1 MIEGATLQYYCDLN
15 GLGGE
20 YMVQVTEKQGA
31 KYFIEPKFFSK
42 EIMEVSV
49 TATPNPARRYER
61 VTITINGLD
70 NSQLEN
76 ARLVVYHTNGTV
88 EWMKKSVNKET
99 MLTLPAGEYVVV
111 LTVNDGKNINCK
123 ILVK

>member
-1 MIEGATLQYYCDLN
+1 
-15 GLGGE
+15 
-20 YMVQVTEKQGA
+20 MVQVTEKQGA
-31 KYFIEPKFFSK
+31 KYFIEPRFFSR
-42 EIMEVSV
+42 ETMEVSV
-49 TATPNPARRYER
+49 TATPNPARRHEK
-61 VTITINGLD
+61 VIVTINGLD
-70 NSQLEN
+70 NSQLED

-88 EWMKKSVNKET
+88 EWTRKSVSKET